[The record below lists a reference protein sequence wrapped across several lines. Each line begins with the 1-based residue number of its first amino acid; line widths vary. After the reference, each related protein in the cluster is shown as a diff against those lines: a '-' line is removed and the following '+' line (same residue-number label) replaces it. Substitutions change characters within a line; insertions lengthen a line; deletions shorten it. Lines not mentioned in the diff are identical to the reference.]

1 MGCNTKDIME
11 KRKDL
16 EIGLDD
22 GARYVVNPE
31 KDVCLYKVPYRPNAD
46 GEFYVHKTKNHGRQ
60 FYRLHFGLLLKF
72 VGCLLDLLKA

>member
-1 MGCNTKDIME
+1 MGCNVKDIMD
-11 KRKDL
+11 KRHGAFFFKKKYL

-46 GEFYVHKTKNHGRQ
+46 GEEFYVHKTKDHGRQ
-60 FYRLHFGLLLKF
+60 F
-72 VGCLLDLLKA
+72 